1 MQHFKILAI
10 GDDTAKKVQL
20 LTTFIEGKY
29 PKEYIPTVFENSTKT
44 LKIRG
49 KQVVVDLWD
58 STGFESLSS
67 IRQPLYSN
75 VDIILVCY
83 SVVNKNS
90 FINVKNK
97 WYPEMKSLC
106 PHTPFFLIATQS
118 EKRNKCCENKNH
130 LISTGDGLQLSKELK
145 AIEYIECSAKNNE
158 NIDYIFEQCIKVLNP
173 DLHNQQ
179 SYVQQSLYE
188 DRSTFILCYLLF
200 LTLYIASLFI
210 VSK

>member
-1 MQHFKILAI
+1 MQYFKILAI
-10 GDDTAKKVQL
+10 GDDAAEKVQL
-20 LTTFIEGKY
+20 LTTFIEGKC

-49 KQVVVDLWD
+49 KQVILDLWD
-58 STGFESLSS
+58 STGFDNLPSM
-67 IRQPLYSN
+67 RQPLYSN

-118 EKRNKCCENKNH
+118 EKRNKCSEVKNH
-130 LISTGDGLQLSKELK
+130 LISTGDGLQLSKELN
-145 AIEYIECSAKNNE
+145 AIEFIECSAKNNE
-158 NIDYIFEQCIKVLNP
+158 NVDYIFEQCIKVLSH

-179 SYVQQSLYE
+179 SHDQQSLYE
-188 DRSTFILCYLLF
+188 DRSTFIFCYLLF
-200 LTLYIASLFI
+200 LTLSFVSLII